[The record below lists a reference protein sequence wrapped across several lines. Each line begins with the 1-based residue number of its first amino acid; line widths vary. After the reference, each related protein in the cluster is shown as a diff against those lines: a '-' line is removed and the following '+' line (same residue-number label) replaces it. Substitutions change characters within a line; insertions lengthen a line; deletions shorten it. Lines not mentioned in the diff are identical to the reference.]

1 MRRCQ
6 SGNPGGADESA
17 GEVSPSERC
26 SQCKY
31 VARVIK
37 MDIVSDSTLQDTQEK
52 NHISALI
59 VTNVSDYLD
68 LELFT

>member
-1 MRRCQ
+1 VEILEELMKVLEKYHPVR
-6 SGNPGGADESA
+6 G
-17 GEVSPSERC
+17 VPSVI
-26 SQCKY
+26 Y
-31 VARVIK
+31 VARVIN